1 MANMKKG
8 GAPTGKRLT
17 TVLAE
22 REKRERDNP
31 SLKERRQEEE
41 RAKQRRFLAS
51 MSGDKPL
58 LTSASTNISTAS
70 DAGMDLELSTN
81 ILATGAASEMSKDTV
96 HSGASLGIGEGVS
109 SRGIDNRFIHLPHA
123 WDFVPL
129 AVPPPVS
136 EGWARKN
143 VGRKST
149 KFTPAQVEFFRSMF
163 DAHLHGGHKVKESE
177 AYESMKTKFNDA
189 STDSPYAKKF
199 VLTKAQIKSW
209 FSTEKG
215 RRTAAGKRLV
225 AKNLYGRNHP
235 PHSCLLTSECS

>member
-1 MANMKKG
+1 M
-8 GAPTGKRLT
+8 
-17 TVLAE
+17 
-22 REKRERDNP
+22 
-31 SLKERRQEEE
+31 
-41 RAKQRRFLAS
+41 
-51 MSGDKPL
+51 
-58 LTSASTNISTAS
+58 
-70 DAGMDLELSTN
+70 
-81 ILATGAASEMSKDTV
+81 
-96 HSGASLGIGEGVS
+96 
-109 SRGIDNRFIHLPHA
+109 PHA

-225 AKNLYGRNHP
+225 AKNVIERVATELVTAEMEETGFGRWAGRSRAGGGSWRRP
-235 PHSCLLTSECS
+235 DG